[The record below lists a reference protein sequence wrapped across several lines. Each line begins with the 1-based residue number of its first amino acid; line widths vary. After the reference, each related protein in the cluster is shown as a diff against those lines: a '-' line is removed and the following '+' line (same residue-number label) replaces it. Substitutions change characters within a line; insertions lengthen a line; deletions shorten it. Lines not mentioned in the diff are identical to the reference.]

1 MFKKDK
7 ITIYYF
13 GSANDTEYK
22 ANVTTK
28 KTFRK
33 WKEKGDKKTCDIA
46 FIWEGVHPNI
56 KGWERQAYIY
66 THNVV
71 ELNKFLI

>member
-1 MFKKDK
+1 MEK

-33 WKEKGDKKTCDIA
+33 WKDKGDKRCSDIA
-46 FIWEGVHPNI
+46 FIWEGVHGNI
-56 KGWERQAYIY
+56 KGWERPAYMY
-66 THNVV
+66 SNNVK
-71 ELNKFLI
+71 ELNKFMI